1 MTPSNYNSLIKY
13 AGLGSLAR
21 SGLNKLVSLLARDKN
36 FNKYMDTIGAS
47 PTDYNVVRK
56 LIKSPSGEQV
66 ESVTSTLKPYV
77 FKDKVDNYI
86 IENLFSPEGQVK
98 VLENLDVLKKLSR

>member
-13 AGLGSLAR
+13 AGLGSIAR
-21 SGLNKLVSLLARDKN
+21 SGLNKLVSFLARDKN
-36 FNKYMDTIGAS
+36 FNKYMDTIGSGSA
-47 PTDYNVVRK
+47 DYNVVRK

-66 ESVTSTLKPYV
+66 ESVTSTLKPAV

-86 IENLFSPEGQVK
+86 IENLFSPERQSK
-98 VLENLDVLKKLSR
+98 VLENLELLKKLAR